1 MATKIIEF
9 RNQQYFV
16 GEYYFNKQFDSIVT
30 VSHDGNAVLKAT
42 PDINII
48 LGSVDVT
55 SNELENREQLYR
67 RLNTLPVK
75 DKEEDAFF
83 KFETRVDDDELVFTE
98 GEAIFLPVSDDFSVL
113 VESKLL
119 AKFNW
124 LTIDTTNDHAVRLHK
139 GMPAFYGGRWDSFA
153 EQFRLEF
160 LDGKFTGDCS
170 KEFLIEDLIE
180 RAKRKV
186 ITEKQ
191 GDRLSYLGQC
201 MKPFLTI
208 TQRYVCEGT
217 KSEEEISVDDV
228 FAAFDSIEIKNE
240 LIYTIM
246 KSVIGVL
253 RRDKKLP
260 VFELNDDDDTL
271 IAWGA
276 NTRYSND
283 VEIRYEKSDDTEFL
297 TFWLHELSI
306 SFKFFDNYERVE
318 TSLESMANINPITTF
333 MPFEVPKSYKVFA
346 VFLVGALRK
355 LAIKND

>member
-1 MATKIIEF
+1 MAIKIIEF
-9 RNQQYFV
+9 HNQQYFV

-42 PDINII
+42 PDISII

-55 SNELENREQLYR
+55 SNELENREQLSR

-75 DKEEDAFF
+75 DKQEDAFF
-83 KFETRVDDDELVFTE
+83 KFETRVDDDELVFTD
-98 GEAIFLPVSDDFSVL
+98 GEAIFLPVSDDVSVL
-113 VESKLL
+113 VESELL

-124 LTIDTTNDHAVRLHK
+124 LTIDATNDHAVRLHK
-139 GMPAFYGGRWDSFA
+139 GMPAFYGDRWDSFA
-153 EQFRLEF
+153 EQIRLEF
-160 LDGKFTGDCS
+160 LDGKFTGECS

-180 RAKRKV
+180 KAKGKV

-191 GDRLSYLGQC
+191 GVRLSYLSHC
-201 MKPFLTI
+201 MKPFSTI

-217 KSEEEISVDDV
+217 KSEEEITIDDV

-283 VEIRYEKSDDTEFL
+283 VEIRYEKSEDAEVL

-318 TSLESMANINPITTF
+318 TSLESMANLTPITTF
-333 MPFEVPKSYKVFA
+333 MPFEVPKSYKVFV
-346 VFLVGALRK
+346 VFLADALHK